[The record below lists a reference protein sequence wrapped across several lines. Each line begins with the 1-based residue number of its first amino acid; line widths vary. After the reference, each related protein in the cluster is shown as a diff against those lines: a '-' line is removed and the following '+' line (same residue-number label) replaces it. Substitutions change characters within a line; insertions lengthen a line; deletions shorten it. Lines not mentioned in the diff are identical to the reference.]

1 MTTFHAIPSKSM
13 AHRLMICAF
22 LAGAAGT
29 VQCPELSR
37 DMEATKACLEGLS
50 TSHILPCGESGS
62 TLRFLLPV
70 AAALGVSCDF
80 VMEGRL
86 PQRPLFPL
94 DRELESHGISL
105 SRPKENIL
113 HVEGSLKPGNY
124 TIPGNISSQFI
135 SGLLFAL
142 PLLDG
147 DSTLTVEGTL
157 ESRPYVDMTLDSLRQ
172 FSVEISET
180 DHVFHISPSTY
191 RSPGLVVVEGDWSNA
206 AFWLCAGAISQPVTV
221 TGLNPRSL
229 QGDKAIFDLLQ
240 QFGAD
245 CSQDGDAFTVQPG
258 TLHGQVIDLSEIPDL
273 APILS
278 VVAAFADG
286 ETRLTHAG
294 RLRLKESDRVASIL
308 AMLHAMGAEATE
320 EGDTICITGRSTLPG
335 GTVSSFGDHRIAMA
349 GAIAG
354 LRCPVTVEGK
364 DAVQKSYPR
373 FWEEYGRL

>member
-22 LAGAAGT
+22 LAGADGS
-29 VQCPELSR
+29 VQCASLSR
-37 DMEATKACLEGLS
+37 DMEATKACLEGLR

-70 AAALGVSCDF
+70 AAALGLSCDF
-80 VMEGRL
+80 LLEGRL

-94 DRELESHGISL
+94 DRELTRHGISL

-113 HVEGSLKPGNY
+113 HVEGQLQPGDY

-147 DSTLTVEGTL
+147 ESTLTVEGTL

-172 FSVEISET
+172 FSVELTEEH
-180 DHVFHISPSTY
+180 DVFHIFKRTY
-191 RSPGLVVVEGDWSNA
+191 RSPGPVTVEGDWSNA

-229 QGDKAIFDLLQ
+229 QGDKAIFELLRS
-240 QFGAD
+240 FGAS
-245 CSQDGDAFTVQPG
+245 CTQAGDAFTVSPG
-258 TLHGQVIDLSEIPDL
+258 TLHGRTVDLSEIPDL
-273 APILS
+273 APVLS
-278 VVAAFADG
+278 VVAAFSQG

-308 AMLHAMGAEATE
+308 AMLHGIGADAREEDDTIVILGAE
-320 EGDTICITGRSTLPG
+320 TLPG
-335 GTVSSFGDHRIAMA
+335 GTVDSFGDHRIAMA
-349 GAIAG
+349 AAIAG
-354 LRCPVTVEGK
+354 LRCPVVVKGK
-364 DAVQKSYPR
+364 DAVNKSYPS
-373 FWEEYGRL
+373 FWEEYGKL